1 MSRDAV
7 AANDDELLIRTVL
20 ANSRG
25 FTSIV
30 GRVDTERISYIEAAL
45 GRVSD
50 GAVADRARLE
60 ALLAA
65 ELMFDFDRRE
75 ERLDLVDHA
84 VALVEERDD
93 AVTEAW
99 VLGLTRMPDLVPE
112 RWTAGLHRAERAVA
126 AADRCGDP
134 NLRVANRISLGWNLL
149 SRAEFEGARRVADEY
164 LVIVVQD
171 AAPLSRV
178 GRPRPGLSVPR
189 LRRRDRPG

>member
-45 GRVSD
+45 GRRVRRRGCRSCSPRS
-50 GAVADRARLE
+50 AVGRRADVRFRPSRGTSRPGGPRCRP
-60 ALLAA
+60 
-65 ELMFDFDRRE
+65 RRGN
-75 ERLDLVDHA
+75 
-84 VALVEERDD
+84 RDD

-99 VLGLTRMPDLVPE
+99 VMGMTRMPDLVPE
-112 RWTAGLHRAERAVA
+112 RWTDGLDRAERAVA

-149 SRAEFEGARRVADEY
+149 SRAG
-164 LVIVVQD
+164 
-171 AAPLSRV
+171 
-178 GRPRPGLSVPR
+178 
-189 LRRRDRPG
+189 LRRRPACGR